1 MVPAEYADRPDDYV
15 DLVCGAMLAAAA
27 PHARWVDV
35 FCERGAFDADQ
46 ARAVLTGRHGR
57 RAAAPGCTPTSSA
70 PGRACGSRSSW
81 ARPAP
86 TTAPT

>member
-1 MVPAEYADRPDDYV
+1 MSSRRSRRPRGRYV
-15 DLVCGAMLAAAA
+15 ALVCGAMLDACA

-35 FCERGAFDADQ
+35 FCERGAFDADE
-46 ARAVLTGRHGR
+46 AGAVLAGR
-57 RAAAPGCTPTSSA
+57 RAGLGARVHANQLAPA
-70 PGRACGSRSSW
+70 RACGWPSRS